1 MNILYVEDDRGLWT
15 LVRHALKDLAVDLT
29 GAHSLAEAC
38 EIVKSQ
44 HFSLAI
50 VDHELPD
57 GKGLDFVIKHSDQ
70 LPCIMLTGVGNE
82 ELVVTS
88 MLQGAKDYIVKDVH
102 GRYLER
108 LPRIIKRVERE
119 IQLEEENQQKKFE
132 LNNARQQLKIVFDA
146 APDLMIITDDNC
158 RILHMSKAACVEYD
172 ISPDEYIGATLDT
185 LIPSDALEQLFSKCN
200 SNSENKFETR
210 LVDKF
215 DVIASHQSL
224 KDDICLVVFRNQAE
238 KIRASKAIA
247 QAEAVKIENERLQEL
262 NQELVLNIKRKNNT
276 KIIGNS
282 PPIQE
287 LLTYIENV
295 ADTEATVLVLG
306 ETGTGKELI
315 ADEIHYQ
322 SHRKDEAIIKLNCAA
337 IPTELIESE
346 LFGYESGAFTGAKSS
361 HEGRFSQAD
370 KGTLFLD
377 EIGELDFKLQS
388 KLLRVLQEG
397 EIMPL
402 GSKAPREIDVRV
414 IAATNRDLEEMV
426 QQGIFRADLYYR
438 LNVVPLYAPPLR
450 DRTEDIPL
458 LAAYFYQKFKDRY
471 KTKKNILSDSHIE
484 ILTKRNW
491 PGNVRELQNI
501 IERFVV
507 LGKIDQTYETKK
519 EISIAEPLDAAFQDS
534 IPLSVVEKA
543 HILQVLDR
551 CQWIISGPK
560 GAASTL
566 GLNPSTL
573 RFRMQKLGISRKE
586 HQSSS
591 NSG

>member
-1 MNILYVEDDRGLWT
+1 MNILYIEDDRGLWT

-29 GAHSLAEAC
+29 GAHSLAEAH
-38 EIVKSQ
+38 ETVKNQ
-44 HFSLAI
+44 NFSLAI

-57 GKGLDFVIKHSDQ
+57 GKGLDFVIKYSDQ

-88 MLQGAKDYIVKDVH
+88 MLQGAKDYIVKDVQ

-119 IQLEEENQQKKFE
+119 LQLEVENQQKKLE
-132 LNNARQQLKIVFDA
+132 LNNTKQQLEIVFDS
-146 APDLMIITDDNC
+146 APDLMIITDDNG
-158 RILHMSKAACVEYD
+158 RILQMSKAASEEYNLSFD
-172 ISPDEYIGATLDT
+172 KYIGTKLDT
-185 LIPSDALEQLFSKCN
+185 LIPTETFEQFFSKHQSP
-200 SNSENKFETR
+200 SNIKFETR

-215 DVIASHQSL
+215 EVIATHQSL

-238 KIRASKAIA
+238 KIRASKAVA
-247 QAEAVKIENERLQEL
+247 QAEAVKIENQRLQEL
-262 NQELVLNIKRKNNT
+262 NQELVLNIERKNNT

-282 PPIQE
+282 APIQE
-287 LLTYIENV
+287 LLSYIENV
-295 ADTEATVLVLG
+295 ADTDATVLILG
-306 ETGTGKELI
+306 ETGTGKELV

-322 SHRKDEAIIKLNCAA
+322 SHRKDEAIIKLNCAS
-337 IPTELIESE
+337 IPSELIESE
-346 LFGYESGAFTGAKSS
+346 LFGYERGAFTGAKSS

-377 EIGELDFKLQS
+377 EIGELDLKLQS

-397 EIMPL
+397 EIQPL

-426 QQGIFRADLYYR
+426 QQGSFRADLYYR
-438 LNVVPLYAPPLR
+438 LNVVPIYAPPLR

-471 KTKKNILSDSHIE
+471 KSKKNILSDSHIE
-484 ILTKRNW
+484 FLSKRQW
-491 PGNVRELQNI
+491 HGNVRELQNI

-507 LGKIDQTYETKK
+507 LGKIDQTN
-519 EISIAEPLDAAFQDS
+519 EIKGESSAPEPHDVPIQDCM
-534 IPLSVVEKA
+534 PLSKVEKA
-543 HILQVLDR
+543 HILQVLHH

-566 GLNPSTL
+566 ELNPSTL

-586 HQSSS
+586 HQSGSTTE
-591 NSG
+591 